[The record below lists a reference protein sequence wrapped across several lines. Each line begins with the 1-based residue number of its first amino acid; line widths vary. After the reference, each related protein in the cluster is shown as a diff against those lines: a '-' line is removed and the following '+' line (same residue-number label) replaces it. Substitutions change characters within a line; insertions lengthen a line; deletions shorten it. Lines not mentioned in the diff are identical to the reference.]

1 MGAGKAGNFGNTYGS
16 SLDAVSNFL
25 AMASFVPGTDTV
37 TNFLSI
43 PVDLA
48 RGDFLSAGLDVLG
61 MIPVLGEVADLAK
74 VANKVDNIADTAK
87 VVKKTSN
94 ITKNVKVIS
103 PSKLTQTQ
111 KLTLSK
117 KQYNNLVESI
127 KKNGMIETIKYV

>member
-25 AMASFVPGTDTV
+25 TMASFVPGVDTV

-87 VVKKTSN
+87 AVKKTTN
-94 ITKNVKVIS
+94 F
-103 PSKLTQTQ
+103 
-111 KLTLSK
+111 
-117 KQYNNLVESI
+117 
-127 KKNGMIETIKYV
+127 